1 LSVYEEHH
9 AKPGWGFNVT
19 PDFLSAFKTDSLV
32 PVSRMNDG
40 FMHPAFPQ
48 QVQLSYYQASLVC
61 DLIARDYGEAALVKM
76 LQAYKDGMTTEQ
88 VFQRVLNIDIKA
100 FDKKFNDYIRTRFAT
115 SLASV
120 GKEPPKDINGQ
131 TPIQAVE
138 RLAAAKPNDFG
149 TQLFAGEAMIAHN
162 ELDKAIPYLEK
173 ARDLFP
179 EYGGD
184 HSPYALLAT
193 VYAKK
198 NDARKEADV
207 LTKWTSLTETNGKAL
222 IRLSQVLE
230 QLGDAKGA
238 TDALDRAMFVNPFD
252 PDLHRKLAALAQTAG
267 DKKRT
272 IRERAALVALG
283 PVDKADALY
292 QLALAQHDAGDDVQA
307 RKTVLRALEEAP
319 NYEKAQTLLL
329 TIYDAR
335 TQGGARKP

>member
-1 LSVYEEHH
+1 
-9 AKPGWGFNVT
+9 
-19 PDFLSAFKTDSLV
+19 
-32 PVSRMNDG
+32 VSRMNDG
-40 FMHPAFPQ
+40 FMHPAFPG

-61 DLIARDYGEAALVKM
+61 DLIARDYGEASLVKM

-100 FDKKFNDYIRTRFAT
+100 FDKKFNDYLRTRFAS

-131 TPIQAVE
+131 TPIAAVQQ
-138 RLAAAKPNDFG
+138 LAAAKPNDFG
-149 TQLFAGEAMIAHN
+149 TQLFAGEAMIEHN

-207 LTKWTSLTETNGKAL
+207 LTKWTSLTETNAKAL
-222 IRLSQVLE
+222 IRLSQLLE

-238 TDALDRAMFVNPFD
+238 TEALDRAMFVNPFD
-252 PDLHRKLAALAQTAG
+252 PDLHRKLAALAQAAG
-267 DKKRT
+267 DKNRAV
-272 IRERAALVALG
+272 RERAALVALA

-292 QLALAQHDAGDDVQA
+292 QLALAQHEAGDDAKA

-329 TIYDAR
+329 TLYDAR

>member
-1 LSVYEEHH
+1 VYEEHH

-19 PDFLSAFKTDSLV
+19 PDFLAAFKTDSLV

-61 DLIARDYGEAALVKM
+61 EMIARDYGETALVKM

-115 SLASV
+115 ALASV
-120 GKEPPKDINGQ
+120 GKEPPKDVTGQ
-131 TPIQAVE
+131 TPLPAIE
-138 RLAAAKPNDFG
+138 RLAADKPNDFG
-149 TQLFAGEAMIAHN
+149 TQLFAGEAMLGHS
-162 ELDKAIPYLEK
+162 EYDKAIVYLAR

-184 HSPYALLAT
+184 HSPYALLAAA
-193 VYAKK
+193 YREKG
-198 NDARKEADV
+198 DPRKEADM
-207 LTKWTSLTETNGKAL
+207 LAKLTSLTETNAKAL
-222 IRLSQVLE
+222 IRLSLVLE

-238 TDALDRAMFVNPFD
+238 TEALDRAMFVNPFD
-252 PDLHRKLAALAQTAG
+252 PDLHRKLAALAQASG
-267 DKKRT
+267 DKERT
-272 IRERAALVALG
+272 VRERAALVALG
-283 PVDKADALY
+283 PVDRADALY
-292 QLALAQHDAGDDVQA
+292 QLALAQHDAGDDAQA

-319 NYEKAQTLLL
+319 NFEKAQTLLL
-329 TIYDAR
+329 TLYEAR
-335 TQGGARKP
+335 SQGGVRKP